1 MSIRP
6 LELRTVGP
14 VAVLTIAL
22 AACSSGSAPTAAPT
36 TRASA
41 AAPSASASPL
51 ESPPESAQP
60 SSSLAVL
67 PKGPSGPGTYATLFE
82 PGLTL
87 RLDRPAENDADTPTS
102 WIDLVFEG
110 DAQFEIGFVRV
121 DNRFDPTH
129 PGKLIDL
136 PPDLAAWV
144 AKLPGL
150 TLIAPAKTVR
160 VGGLDAT
167 QLDFRTTRNRLRILP
182 IPGIDYSLLGFG
194 DIPYIGFDQRGAVFR
209 LIVVPVGGH
218 QVAIQMISGNDWSG
232 IHFDATVKALQPVVD
247 SIIWR

>member
-1 MSIRP
+1 MSFGSP
-6 LELRTVGP
+6 ELRTLGL
-14 VAVLTIAL
+14 VAVLAVAMTACSPGL
-22 AACSSGSAPTAAPT
+22 AATTEPT

-60 SSSLAVL
+60 PSSFAVL
-67 PKGPSGPGTYATLFE
+67 PKGPVMPGTYATLFE

-87 RLDRPAENDADTPTS
+87 TLDRPAENDADTPTS

-110 DAQFEIGFVRV
+110 DAQFVIRFVRV
-121 DNRFDPTH
+121 DNLFDPTH

-144 AKLPGL
+144 AKLRGL

-167 QLDFRTTRNRLRILP
+167 QLDFRTTRNRLWILP

-194 DIPYIGFDQRGAVFR
+194 DIPNIGFDQRGAVFR

-218 QVAIQMISGNDWSG
+218 QVAIEMTSDDNLSG
-232 IHFDATVKALQPVVD
+232 IHFDAMVKALQPVVD